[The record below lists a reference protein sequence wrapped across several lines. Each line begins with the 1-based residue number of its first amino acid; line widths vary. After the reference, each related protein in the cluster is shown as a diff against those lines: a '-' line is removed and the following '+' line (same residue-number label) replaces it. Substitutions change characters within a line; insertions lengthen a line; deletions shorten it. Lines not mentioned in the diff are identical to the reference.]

1 MVKEK
6 LLKGIVFVVGG
17 GKKDEL
23 MIVKVND
30 IVIFGQYFGM
40 EIKVDGKILLI
51 MCELDIYG
59 IVG

>member
-1 MVKEK
+1 MSGIIIFDMVKEK

-30 IVIFGQYFGM
+30 IVIFG
-40 EIKVDGKILLI
+40 
-51 MCELDIYG
+51 
-59 IVG
+59 